1 MRKKLLSLTLLF
13 AVVFTMGFYVP
24 TEAVFSI
31 ETQEQQESADEKE
44 IEADSVETAPGQ
56 EAILSES
63 KEERLQGSGET
74 AISVKQDGVIKKTFS
89 MEELEDIATKEGN
102 ITYNYSAWNIHP
114 TFNTYTDIKGPTV
127 NGILDAAGIK
137 KVNDTNTISF
147 EGNNYKMS
155 LTGSQLNEDRYYY
168 PNAVLVNQQDGI
180 MEKDSFEGKAA
191 VPAVISLMGDTCLYV
206 GQVAPNEEN
215 NPLFV
220 KYIAKGGT
228 IDISTKAAEQ
238 CGAVVVDQP
247 ALSLQKDGATITV
260 AKAEGS
266 NIHWEYDKIYYT
278 FDTDKDKIDTGNGK
292 KEKRWVIYNCGP
304 QQGMVCKPV
313 CKARTDPDKPEYQNR
328 KVILQ
333 IKVKGYGKQDSELQ
347 TFTYYVGDALTVKVD
362 GITAKS
368 YATQAD
374 LEENFTKETASYS
387 GFNTYPSFYKEAD
400 RTGIRVDSIIEDAT
414 GLIPGETLDDDA
426 LICFTT
432 GTDGYTTKITAG
444 QLFADRYY
452 YPNAS
457 AGTDNRGGAVKS
469 AAYEGKELVPPI
481 IETENRN
488 TFFFGQTEPNEQ
500 NWTERVHEMLK
511 IAQINIITDGTLEQC
526 EAVSE
531 AVPEDGSTVCA
542 GQTIELPYP
551 SWKNKRDK
559 ICYVIDP
566 KEGETPGLAGGFY
579 NYSANRYYD
588 RLTNPPVLNKP
599 GKYVIKVKT
608 IGYGKKDSDVTTL
621 NYNVVLGNVTG
632 FKAASS
638 GYNSVTL
645 RWNRT
650 PGATGYEIYRQS
662 GSSNVL
668 IGRINSPTTT
678 SYRNSGLKTGTTYYY
693 RIKAVS
699 SDKEGK
705 PVCSSL
711 VTASAKP
718 VPATPTVSLKAGSRK
733 ATVKWSRV
741 SGASGY
747 QVVRSLKKSSGFKT
761 AKTVTSGSR
770 TYYVNKKLKKGKT
783 YYFKVRAY
791 RKVSGKKIYGSYS
804 TVKAVRVR

>member
-74 AISVKQDGVIKKTFS
+74 AISVKLNGVIKKTFS
-89 MEELEDIATKEGN
+89 MEELEAIATAEGN
-102 ITYNYSAWNIHP
+102 KTYNYSAWNTYP

-127 NGILDAAGIK
+127 NGILNAADIT
-137 KVNDTNTISF
+137 VNDTNTISF

-180 MEKDSFEGKAA
+180 VEEDSFEGKAA

-247 ALSLQKDGATITV
+247 ALSLQKDGATLTIS
-260 AKAEGS
+260 KAEDS
-266 NIHWEYDKIYYT
+266 NIDWEYDKIYYT
-278 FDTDKDKIDTGNGK
+278 FETDKKFEDGWT
-292 KEKRWVIYNCGP
+292 IYNCGP
-304 QQGMVCKPV
+304 KQSMVCNPV
-313 CKARTDPDKPEYQNR
+313 CKAGTDSDKPEYKNR
-328 KVILQ
+328 TIVLKV
-333 IKVKGYGKQDSELQ
+333 KVKGYGKQDSVLQ

-362 GITAKS
+362 GETAGS
-368 YATQAD
+368 YATQAE
-374 LEENFTKETASYS
+374 LEKKFGTEKANYS
-387 GFNTYPSFYKEAD
+387 GYNTYPSFSEKLD
-400 RTGIRVDSIIEDAT
+400 RTGISVDRIIEEGMSAANKELDRNTVITFT
-414 GLIPGETLDDDA
+414 GN
-426 LICFTT
+426 
-432 GTDGYTTKITAG
+432 DGYSTKITAG

-452 YPNAS
+452 YPNAE
-457 AGTDNRGGAVKS
+457 AGTDSKGGSVK
-469 AAYEGKELVPPI
+469 AEAYEGKKIVPSI
-481 IETENRN
+481 IETGNN
-488 TFFFGQTEPNEQ
+488 NSLLFGQTEPNEQ
-500 NWTERVHEMLK
+500 NFAECVDGMLTIGQISIDTSAKPEKCQSVTE
-511 IAQINIITDGTLEQC
+511 T
-526 EAVSE
+526 
-531 AVPEDGSTVCA
+531 VPAGDSTVTA
-542 GQTIELPYP
+542 GQTIKLPFP
-551 SWKNKRDK
+551 AEENKRDK
-559 ICYVIDP
+559 ICYIVDP
-566 KEGETPGLAGGFY
+566 EEEESPGLASGFY
-579 NYSANRYYD
+579 NYSAYRYSEQ
-588 RLTNPPVLNKP
+588 LANPPVLTKP
-599 GKYVIKVKT
+599 GKHVIKVKT
-608 IGYGKKDSDVTTL
+608 VGYGKLDSDVTTFT
-621 NYNVVLGNVTG
+621 YNVVLGNVEG

-638 GYNSVTL
+638 GYNSITL
-645 RWNRT
+645 RWNSN
-650 PGATGYEIYRQS
+650 PGATGYEIYRKS
-662 GSSNVL
+662 GSSYV
-668 IGRINSPTTT
+668 RIKTITSSGIT
-678 SYRNSGLKTGTTYYY
+678 SYRNTGLKTGTTYYY
-693 RIKAVS
+693 KIRAISA
-699 SDKEGK
+699 DTEGQK
-705 PVCSSL
+705 VQSNY
-711 VTASAKP
+711 ASASVKP

>member
-63 KEERLQGSGET
+63 KEERLQESGET
-74 AISVKQDGVIKKTFS
+74 AISVKLNGVIKKTFS
-89 MEELEDIATKEGN
+89 MEELEAIATAEGN
-102 ITYNYSAWNIHP
+102 KTYNYSAWNTYP

-127 NGILDAAGIK
+127 NGILNAADIT
-137 KVNDTNTISF
+137 VNDTNTISF

-180 MEKDSFEGKAA
+180 VEEDSFEGKAA

-247 ALSLQKDGATITV
+247 ALSLQKDGATLTIS
-260 AKAEGS
+260 KAEDS
-266 NIHWEYDKIYYT
+266 NIDWEYDKIYYT
-278 FDTDKDKIDTGNGK
+278 FETDKKFEDGWT
-292 KEKRWVIYNCGP
+292 IYNCGP
-304 QQGMVCKPV
+304 KQSMVCNPV
-313 CKARTDPDKPEYQNR
+313 CKAGTDSDKPEYKNR
-328 KVILQ
+328 TIVLKV
-333 IKVKGYGKQDSELQ
+333 KVKGYGKQDSVLQ

-362 GITAKS
+362 GETAGS
-368 YATQAD
+368 YATQAE
-374 LEENFTKETASYS
+374 LEKKFGTEKANYS
-387 GFNTYPSFYKEAD
+387 GYNTYPSFSEKLD
-400 RTGIRVDSIIEDAT
+400 RTGISVDRIIEEGMSAANKELDRNTVITFT
-414 GLIPGETLDDDA
+414 GN
-426 LICFTT
+426 
-432 GTDGYTTKITAG
+432 DGYSTKITAG

-452 YPNAS
+452 YPNAE
-457 AGTDNRGGAVKS
+457 AGTDSKGGSVK
-469 AAYEGKELVPPI
+469 AEAYEGKKIVPSI
-481 IETENRN
+481 IETGNN
-488 TFFFGQTEPNEQ
+488 NSLLFGQTEPNEQ
-500 NWTERVHEMLK
+500 NFAECVDGMLTIGQISIDTSAKPEKCQSVTE
-511 IAQINIITDGTLEQC
+511 T
-526 EAVSE
+526 
-531 AVPEDGSTVCA
+531 VPAGDSTVTA
-542 GQTIELPYP
+542 GQTIKLPFP
-551 SWKNKRDK
+551 AEENKRDK
-559 ICYVIDP
+559 ICYIVDP
-566 KEGETPGLAGGFY
+566 AEEESPGLASGFY
-579 NYSANRYYD
+579 NYSAYRYSEQ
-588 RLTNPPVLNKP
+588 LANPPVLTKP
-599 GKYVIKVKT
+599 GKHVIKVKT
-608 IGYGKKDSDVTTL
+608 VGYGKLDSDVTTFT
-621 NYNVVLGNVTG
+621 YNVVLGNVEG

-638 GYNSVTL
+638 GYNSITL
-645 RWNRT
+645 RWNSN
-650 PGATGYEIYRQS
+650 PGATGYEIYRKS
-662 GSSNVL
+662 GSSYV
-668 IGRINSPTTT
+668 RIKTITSSGIT
-678 SYRNSGLKTGTTYYY
+678 SYRNTGLKTGTTYYY
-693 RIKAVS
+693 KIRAISA
-699 SDKEGK
+699 DTEGQK
-705 PVCSSL
+705 VQSNY
-711 VTASAKP
+711 ASASVKP

-747 QVVRSLKKSSGFKT
+747 QVVRSLKKSSGFRT

>member
-24 TEAVFSI
+24 TEAVFSL
-31 ETQEQQESADEKE
+31 EPQEQQESAAEKE
-44 IEADSVETAPGQ
+44 IEADSVETAPEQ

-63 KEERLQGSGET
+63 KEERLQESGET
-74 AISVKQDGVIKKTFS
+74 AISVKLNGVIKKTFS
-89 MEELEDIATKEGN
+89 MEELEAIATAEGN
-102 ITYNYSAWNIHP
+102 KTYNYSAWNTYP

-127 NGILDAAGIK
+127 NGILNAADIT
-137 KVNDTNTISF
+137 VNDTNTISF

-180 MEKDSFEGKAA
+180 VEEDSFEGKAA

-247 ALSLQKDGATITV
+247 ALSLQKDGATLTIS
-260 AKAEGS
+260 KAEDS
-266 NIHWEYDKIYYT
+266 NIDWEYDKIYYT
-278 FDTDKDKIDTGNGK
+278 FETDKKFEDGWT
-292 KEKRWVIYNCGP
+292 IYNCGP
-304 QQGMVCKPV
+304 KQSMVCNPV
-313 CKARTDPDKPEYQNR
+313 CKAGTDSDKPEYKNR
-328 KVILQ
+328 TIVLKV
-333 IKVKGYGKQDSELQ
+333 KVKGYGKQDSVLQ
-347 TFTYYVGDALTVKVD
+347 TFTYYVGDALTVKVY
-362 GITAKS
+362 GETAGS
-368 YATQAD
+368 YATQAE
-374 LEENFTKETASYS
+374 LEKKFGTEKANYS
-387 GFNTYPSFYKEAD
+387 GYNTYPSFSEKLD
-400 RTGIRVDSIIEDAT
+400 RTGISVDRIIEEGMSAANKELDRNTVITFT
-414 GLIPGETLDDDA
+414 GN
-426 LICFTT
+426 
-432 GTDGYTTKITAG
+432 DGYSTKITAG

-452 YPNAS
+452 YPNAE
-457 AGTDNRGGAVKS
+457 AGTDSKGGSVK
-469 AAYEGKELVPPI
+469 AEAYEGKKIVPSI
-481 IETENRN
+481 IETGNN
-488 TFFFGQTEPNEQ
+488 NSLLFGQTEPNEQ
-500 NWTERVHEMLK
+500 NFAECVDGMLTIGQISIDTSAKPEKCQSVTE
-511 IAQINIITDGTLEQC
+511 T
-526 EAVSE
+526 
-531 AVPEDGSTVCA
+531 VPAGDSTVTA
-542 GQTIELPYP
+542 GQTIKLPFP
-551 SWKNKRDK
+551 AEENKRDK
-559 ICYVIDP
+559 ICYIVDP
-566 KEGETPGLAGGFY
+566 EEEESPGLASGFY
-579 NYSANRYYD
+579 NYSAYRYSEQ
-588 RLTNPPVLNKP
+588 LANPPVLTKP
-599 GKYVIKVKT
+599 GKHVIKVKT
-608 IGYGKKDSDVTTL
+608 VGYGKLDSDVTTFT
-621 NYNVVLGNVTG
+621 YNVVLGNVEG

-638 GYNSVTL
+638 GYNSITL
-645 RWNRT
+645 RWNSN
-650 PGATGYEIYRQS
+650 PGATGYEIYRKS
-662 GSSNVL
+662 GSSYV
-668 IGRINSPTTT
+668 RIKTITSSGIT
-678 SYRNSGLKTGTTYYY
+678 SYRNTGLKTGTTYYY
-693 RIKAVS
+693 KIRAISA
-699 SDKEGK
+699 DTEGQK
-705 PVCSSL
+705 VQSNY
-711 VTASAKP
+711 ASASVKP

>member
-44 IEADSVETAPGQ
+44 IEADSVETAPEQ

-63 KEERLQGSGET
+63 KEERLQESGET
-74 AISVKQDGVIKKTFS
+74 AISVKLNGVIKKTFS
-89 MEELEDIATKEGN
+89 MEELEAIATAEGN
-102 ITYNYSAWNIHP
+102 KTYNYSAWNTYP

-127 NGILDAAGIK
+127 NGILNAADIT
-137 KVNDTNTISF
+137 VNDTNTISF

-247 ALSLQKDGATITV
+247 ALSLQKDGATLTIS
-260 AKAEGS
+260 KAEDS
-266 NIHWEYDKIYYT
+266 NIDWEYDKIYYT
-278 FDTDKDKIDTGNGK
+278 FETDKKFEDGWT
-292 KEKRWVIYNCGP
+292 IYNCGP
-304 QQGMVCKPV
+304 KQSMVCNPV
-313 CKARTDPDKPEYQNR
+313 CKAGTDSDKPEYKNR
-328 KVILQ
+328 TIVLKV
-333 IKVKGYGKQDSELQ
+333 KVKGYGKQDSVLQ

-362 GITAKS
+362 GETAGS
-368 YATQAD
+368 YATQAE
-374 LEENFTKETASYS
+374 LEKKFGTEKANYS
-387 GFNTYPSFYKEAD
+387 GYNTYPSFSEKLD
-400 RTGIRVDSIIEDAT
+400 RTGISVDRIIEEGMSAANKELDRNTVITFT
-414 GLIPGETLDDDA
+414 GN
-426 LICFTT
+426 
-432 GTDGYTTKITAG
+432 DGYSTKITAG

-452 YPNAS
+452 YPNAE
-457 AGTDNRGGAVKS
+457 AGTDSKGGSVK
-469 AAYEGKELVPPI
+469 AEAYEGKKIVPSI
-481 IETENRN
+481 IETGNN
-488 TFFFGQTEPNEQ
+488 NSLLFGQTEPNEQ
-500 NWTERVHEMLK
+500 NFAECVDGMLTIGQISIDTSAKPEKCQSVTE
-511 IAQINIITDGTLEQC
+511 T
-526 EAVSE
+526 
-531 AVPEDGSTVCA
+531 VPAGDSTVTA
-542 GQTIELPYP
+542 GQTIKLPFP
-551 SWKNKRDK
+551 AEENKRDK
-559 ICYVIDP
+559 ICYIVDP
-566 KEGETPGLAGGFY
+566 EEEESPGLASGFY
-579 NYSANRYYD
+579 NYSAYRYSEQ
-588 RLTNPPVLNKP
+588 LANPPVLTKP
-599 GKYVIKVKT
+599 GKHVIKVKT
-608 IGYGKKDSDVTTL
+608 VGYGKLDSDVTTFT
-621 NYNVVLGNVTG
+621 YNVVLGNVEG

-638 GYNSVTL
+638 GYNSITL
-645 RWNRT
+645 RWNSN
-650 PGATGYEIYRQS
+650 PGATGYEIYRKS
-662 GSSNVL
+662 GSSYV
-668 IGRINSPTTT
+668 RIKTITSSGIT
-678 SYRNSGLKTGTTYYY
+678 SYRNTGLKTGTTYYY
-693 RIKAVS
+693 KIRAISA
-699 SDKEGK
+699 DTEGQK
-705 PVCSSL
+705 VQSNY
-711 VTASAKP
+711 ASASVKP

>member
-24 TEAVFSI
+24 TEAVFSL
-31 ETQEQQESADEKE
+31 EPQEQQESAAEKE
-44 IEADSVETAPGQ
+44 IEADSVETAPEQ

-63 KEERLQGSGET
+63 KEERLQESGET
-74 AISVKQDGVIKKTFS
+74 AISVKLNGVIKKTFS
-89 MEELEDIATKEGN
+89 MEELEAIATAEGN
-102 ITYNYSAWNIHP
+102 KTYNYSAWNTYP

-127 NGILDAAGIK
+127 NGILNAADIT
-137 KVNDTNTISF
+137 VNDTNTISF

-180 MEKDSFEGKAA
+180 VEEDSFEGKAA

-247 ALSLQKDGATITV
+247 ALSLQKDGATLTIS
-260 AKAEGS
+260 KAEDS
-266 NIHWEYDKIYYT
+266 NIDWEYDKIYYT
-278 FDTDKDKIDTGNGK
+278 FETDKKFEDGWT
-292 KEKRWVIYNCGP
+292 IYNCGP
-304 QQGMVCKPV
+304 KQSMVCNPV
-313 CKARTDPDKPEYQNR
+313 CKAGTDSDKPEYKNR
-328 KVILQ
+328 TIVLKV
-333 IKVKGYGKQDSELQ
+333 KVKGYGKQDSVLQ

-362 GITAKS
+362 GETAGS
-368 YATQAD
+368 YATQAE
-374 LEENFTKETASYS
+374 LEKKFGTEKANYS
-387 GFNTYPSFYKEAD
+387 GYNTYPSFSEKLD
-400 RTGIRVDSIIEDAT
+400 RTGISVDRIIEEGMSAANKELDRNTVITFT
-414 GLIPGETLDDDA
+414 GN
-426 LICFTT
+426 
-432 GTDGYTTKITAG
+432 DGYSTKITAG

-452 YPNAS
+452 YPNAE
-457 AGTDNRGGAVKS
+457 AGTDSKGGSVK
-469 AAYEGKELVPPI
+469 AEAYEGKKIVPSI
-481 IETENRN
+481 IETGNN
-488 TFFFGQTEPNEQ
+488 NSLLFGQTEPNEQ
-500 NWTERVHEMLK
+500 NFAECVDGMLTIGQISIDTSAKPEKCQSVTE
-511 IAQINIITDGTLEQC
+511 T
-526 EAVSE
+526 
-531 AVPEDGSTVCA
+531 VPAGDSTVTA
-542 GQTIELPYP
+542 GQTIKLPFP
-551 SWKNKRDK
+551 AEENKRDK
-559 ICYVIDP
+559 ICYIVDP
-566 KEGETPGLAGGFY
+566 AEEESPGLASGFY
-579 NYSANRYYD
+579 NYSAYRYSEQ
-588 RLTNPPVLNKP
+588 LANPPVLTKP
-599 GKYVIKVKT
+599 GKHVIKVKT
-608 IGYGKKDSDVTTL
+608 VGYGKLDSDVTTFT
-621 NYNVVLGNVTG
+621 YNVVLGNVEG

-638 GYNSVTL
+638 GYNSITL
-645 RWNRT
+645 RWNSN
-650 PGATGYEIYRQS
+650 PGATGYEIYRKS
-662 GSSNVL
+662 GSSYV
-668 IGRINSPTTT
+668 RIKTITSSGIT
-678 SYRNSGLKTGTTYYY
+678 SYRNTGLKTGTTYYY
-693 RIKAVS
+693 KIRAISA
-699 SDKEGK
+699 DTEGQK
-705 PVCSSL
+705 VQSNY
-711 VTASAKP
+711 ASAYARP
-718 VPATPTVSLKAGSRK
+718 VPSTPSVSLKAGSRK

>member
-1 MRKKLLSLTLLF
+1 MGKKLVSLITAF
-13 AVVFTMGFYVP
+13 AVAMTMGTCASVGTAFA
-24 TEAVFSI
+24 E
-31 ETQEQQESADEKE
+31 EQQVTAQEDNGE
-44 IEADSVETAPGQ
+44 ISEA
-56 EAILSES
+56 AITVQLN
-63 KEERLQGSGET
+63 
-74 AISVKQDGVIKKTFS
+74 GVDKKTFS
-89 MEELEDIATKEGN
+89 VDDLEKIAAEEGN
-102 ITYNYSAWNIHP
+102 KSYNFSAWN
-114 TFNTYTDIKGPTV
+114 TFPSFDKYENIQGPTV
-127 NGILDAAGIK
+127 DGILKSAGLTEKDIR
-137 KVNDTNTISF
+137 DTGTITFTGSD
-147 EGNNYKMS
+147 GYARA
-155 LTGSQLNEDRYYY
+155 LTGKQFYEYRYYY
-168 PNAVLVNQQDGI
+168 PNGGLSEHESGTVPDAAYDGS
-180 MEKDSFEGKAA
+180 KK
-191 VPAVISLMGDTCLYV
+191 VPAVISLDDSLEENKNKTLYV

-220 KYIAKGGT
+220 KKMVGGGV
-228 IDISTKAAEQ
+228 INVSTAEAPR
-238 CGAVVVDQP
+238 CGSIVVDDKTP
-247 ALSLQKDGATITV
+247 SSSLQKEGTEITISP
-260 AKAEGS
+260 AAGS
-266 NIHWEYDKIYYT
+266 KIDMNYDKIYYT
-278 FDTDKDKIDTGNGK
+278 FE
-292 KEKRWVIYNCGP
+292 EKYPDYGCPIYNCGP
-304 QQGMVCKPV
+304 KQEMICKPV
-313 CKARTDPDKPEYQNR
+313 CKAGTDPDLPEYKNR
-328 KVILQ
+328 KVVLKV
-333 IKVKGYGKQDSELQ
+333 KVKGYGKQDSVLQ

-387 GFNTYPSFYKEAD
+387 GFNTYPSFSKKAD

-414 GLIPGETLDDDA
+414 GLIPRRTLDDDA
-426 LICFTT
+426 LICFT

-469 AAYEGKELVPPI
+469 AAYEGKELVPSI

-500 NWTERVHEMLK
+500 NFAECVDGMLK
-511 IAQINIITDGTLEQC
+511 IAQINIIRNGTLEQC
-526 EAVSE
+526 EKVSE

-551 SWKNKRDK
+551 SEKNKRDK

-579 NYSANRYYD
+579 NYSAYRYYD

-621 NYNVVLGNVTG
+621 NYNVVLCNVTG

-678 SYRNSGLKTGTTYYY
+678 SYINSGLKTGTTYYY

-718 VPATPTVSLKAGSRK
+718 VPATPSVSLKSGKRK
-733 ATVKWSRV
+733 ATIKWNRV

-747 QVVRSLKKSSGFKT
+747 QIYRSLKRTSGFK
-761 AKTVTSGSR
+761 AVKTIKKGS
-770 TYYVNKKLKKGKT
+770 TKYFVNKKLKKGKT
-783 YYFKVRAY
+783 YYYKVRAY
-791 RKVSGKKIYGSYS
+791 KTVSKKKFYGNFS
-804 TVKAVRVR
+804 TVKSVKVK

>member
-1 MRKKLLSLTLLF
+1 MGKKLVSLITAF
-13 AVVFTMGFYVP
+13 AVAMTMGTCASVGTAFA
-24 TEAVFSI
+24 E
-31 ETQEQQESADEKE
+31 EQQVTAQEDNGE
-44 IEADSVETAPGQ
+44 ISEA
-56 EAILSES
+56 AITVQLN
-63 KEERLQGSGET
+63 
-74 AISVKQDGVIKKTFS
+74 GVDKKTFS
-89 MEELEDIATKEGN
+89 VDDLKNIAAEEGN
-102 ITYNYSAWNIHP
+102 KSYNFSAWNTFPSFDKYENIH
-114 TFNTYTDIKGPTV
+114 GPTV
-127 NGILDAAGIK
+127 DGILKSAGLT
-137 KVNDTNTISF
+137 VRDTGTITFTGSD
-147 EGNNYKMS
+147 GYAQA
-155 LTGSQLNEDRYYY
+155 LTGKQFYEDRYYY
-168 PNAVLVNQQDGI
+168 PNGGLSEHESGTVPD
-180 MEKDSFEGKAA
+180 AA
-191 VPAVISLMGDTCLYV
+191 YKPKEEVPAVISLTGEKTLYV

-220 KYIAKGGT
+220 KKMVGGGV
-228 IDISTKAAEQ
+228 INVSTAEAPR
-238 CGAVVVDQP
+238 CGSIVVDDKTP
-247 ALSLQKDGATITV
+247 SSSLQKEGTEITISP
-260 AKAEGS
+260 AAGS
-266 NIHWEYDKIYYT
+266 KIDMDYDKIYYT
-278 FDTDKDKIDTGNGK
+278 FETDKKFEDGWT
-292 KEKRWVIYNCGP
+292 IYNCGP
-304 QQGMVCKPV
+304 KQGMVCKPV
-313 CKARTDPDKPEYQNR
+313 CKARTDPNKSEYENR
-328 KVILQ
+328 KVVLRVI
-333 IKVKGYGKQDSELQ
+333 VKGYGKQDSLLQ

-387 GFNTYPSFYKEAD
+387 GFNTYPSFSKEAD

-500 NWTERVHEMLK
+500 NWAECVHEMLK
-511 IAQINIITDGTLEQC
+511 IAQINIITNGTLEQC

-551 SWKNKRDK
+551 SEKNMRDK

-579 NYSANRYYD
+579 NYSAQRYYD

-718 VPATPTVSLKAGSRK
+718 VPATPSVSLKSRKRK
-733 ATVKWSRV
+733 ATIKWNRV

-747 QVVRSLKKSSGFKT
+747 QIYRSLKRTSGFK
-761 AKTVTSGSR
+761 AVKTIKKGS
-770 TYYVNKKLKKGKT
+770 TKYFVNKKLKKGKT
-783 YYFKVRAY
+783 YYYKVRAY
-791 RKVSGKKIYGSYS
+791 KTVSKKKIYGNFS
-804 TVKAVRVR
+804 TVKSVKVK

>member
-63 KEERLQGSGET
+63 KEERLQESGET
-74 AISVKQDGVIKKTFS
+74 AISVKLNGVIKKTFS
-89 MEELEDIATKEGN
+89 MEELEAIATAEGN
-102 ITYNYSAWNIHP
+102 KTYNYSAWNTYP

-127 NGILDAAGIK
+127 NGILNAADIT
-137 KVNDTNTISF
+137 VNDTNKISF
-147 EGNNYKMS
+147 EGNNYEMS

-180 MEKDSFEGKAA
+180 VEEDSFEGKAA

-247 ALSLQKDGATITV
+247 ALSLQKDGATLTIS
-260 AKAEGS
+260 KAEDS
-266 NIHWEYDKIYYT
+266 NIDWEYDKIYYT
-278 FDTDKDKIDTGNGK
+278 FETDKKFEDGWT
-292 KEKRWVIYNCGP
+292 IYNCGP
-304 QQGMVCKPV
+304 KQSMVCNPV
-313 CKARTDPDKPEYQNR
+313 CKAGTDSDKPEYKNR
-328 KVILQ
+328 TIVLKV
-333 IKVKGYGKQDSELQ
+333 KVKGYGKQDSVLQ

-362 GITAKS
+362 GETAGS
-368 YATQAD
+368 YATQAE
-374 LEENFTKETASYS
+374 LEKKFGTEKANYS
-387 GFNTYPSFYKEAD
+387 GYNTYPSFSEKLD
-400 RTGIRVDSIIEDAT
+400 RTGISVDRIIEEGMSAANKELDRNTVITFT
-414 GLIPGETLDDDA
+414 GN
-426 LICFTT
+426 
-432 GTDGYTTKITAG
+432 DGYSTKITAG

-452 YPNAS
+452 YPNAE
-457 AGTDNRGGAVKS
+457 AGTDSKGGSVK
-469 AAYEGKELVPPI
+469 AEAYEGKKIVPSI
-481 IETENRN
+481 IETGNN
-488 TFFFGQTEPNEQ
+488 NSLLFGQTEPNEQ
-500 NWTERVHEMLK
+500 NFAECVDGMLTIGQISIDTSAKPEKCQSVTE
-511 IAQINIITDGTLEQC
+511 T
-526 EAVSE
+526 
-531 AVPEDGSTVCA
+531 VPAGDSTVTA
-542 GQTIELPYP
+542 GQTIKLPFP
-551 SWKNKRDK
+551 AEENKRDK
-559 ICYVIDP
+559 ICYIVDP
-566 KEGETPGLAGGFY
+566 AEEESPGLASGFY
-579 NYSANRYYD
+579 NYSAYRYSEQ
-588 RLTNPPVLNKP
+588 LANPPVLTKP
-599 GKYVIKVKT
+599 GKHVIKVKT
-608 IGYGKKDSDVTTL
+608 VGYGKLDSDVTTFT
-621 NYNVVLGNVTG
+621 YNVVLGNVEG

-638 GYNSVTL
+638 GYNSITL
-645 RWNRT
+645 RWNSN
-650 PGATGYEIYRQS
+650 PGATGYEIYRKS
-662 GSSNVL
+662 GSSYV
-668 IGRINSPTTT
+668 RIKTITSSGIT
-678 SYRNSGLKTGTTYYY
+678 SYRNTGLKTGTTYYY
-693 RIKAVS
+693 KIRAISA
-699 SDKEGK
+699 DTEGQK
-705 PVCSSL
+705 VQSNY
-711 VTASAKP
+711 ASASVKP

>member
-1 MRKKLLSLTLLF
+1 MGKKLVSLITAF
-13 AVVFTMGFYVP
+13 AVAMTMGTCASVGTAFA
-24 TEAVFSI
+24 E
-31 ETQEQQESADEKE
+31 EQQVTAQEDNGKIS
-44 IEADSVETAPGQ
+44 EA
-56 EAILSES
+56 AITVQLN
-63 KEERLQGSGET
+63 
-74 AISVKQDGVIKKTFS
+74 GVDKKTFS
-89 MEELEDIATKEGN
+89 VDDLEKIADEEENKS
-102 ITYNYSAWNIHP
+102 YNFSAWN
-114 TFNTYTDIKGPTV
+114 TYPSFSKYENIQGPTV
-127 NGILDAAGIK
+127 DGILKSAG
-137 KVNDTNTISF
+137 VTVRDTGTITFTGSD
-147 EGNNYKMS
+147 GYARA
-155 LTGSQLNEDRYYY
+155 LTGKQFYEDRYYY
-168 PNAVLVNQQDGI
+168 PNGGLSEHESGTVP
-180 MEKDSFEGKAA
+180 EAA
-191 VPAVISLMGDTCLYV
+191 YERRDKVPAVISLDDSLEENKNKTLYV

-220 KYIAKGGT
+220 KKMVGGGV
-228 IDISTKAAEQ
+228 INVSTAEAPR
-238 CGAVVVDQP
+238 CGSIVVDDKMP
-247 ALSLQKDGATITV
+247 SSSLQKEGTAITISP
-260 AKAEGS
+260 AADSK
-266 NIHWEYDKIYYT
+266 IDMDYDKIYYT
-278 FDTDKDKIDTGNGK
+278 FEK
-292 KEKRWVIYNCGP
+292 KKTPDYGCPIYNCGP
-304 QQGMVCKPV
+304 QQEMICKPV
-313 CKARTDPDKPEYQNR
+313 CKAGTDPDLPEYKNR
-328 KVILQ
+328 KVVLKV
-333 IKVKGYGKQDSELQ
+333 KVKGYGKQDSVLQ

-387 GFNTYPSFYKEAD
+387 GFNTYPSFSKKTD

-500 NWTERVHEMLK
+500 NWAECVHEMLK
-511 IAQINIITDGTLEQC
+511 IAQINIITNGTLEQC

-551 SWKNKRDK
+551 SEKNMRDK

-579 NYSANRYYD
+579 NYSAQRYYD

-678 SYRNSGLKTGTTYYY
+678 SYINSGLKTGTTYYY
-693 RIKAVS
+693 KIKAVS

-718 VPATPTVSLKAGSRK
+718 VPATPSVSLKSGKRK
-733 ATVKWSRV
+733 ATIKWNRV

-747 QVVRSLKKSSGFKT
+747 QIYRSLKRTSGFK
-761 AKTVTSGSR
+761 AVKTIKKGS
-770 TYYVNKKLKKGKT
+770 TKYFVNKKLKKGKT
-783 YYFKVRAY
+783 YYYKVRAY
-791 RKVSGKKIYGSYS
+791 KTVSKKKIYGNFS
-804 TVKAVRVR
+804 TVKSVKVK

>member
-74 AISVKQDGVIKKTFS
+74 AISVKLDGVITKTFS
-89 MEELEDIATKEGN
+89 MEELETIATEEGN
-102 ITYNYSAWNIHP
+102 ITYNYSAWNTYP
-114 TFNTYTDIKGPTV
+114 TFNTYKDIKGPTV
-127 NGILDAAGIK
+127 NGILNAAGIK

-304 QQGMVCKPV
+304 KKGMVCKPV

-333 IKVKGYGKQDSELQ
+333 IKVKGYGKRDSEIQ

-362 GITAKS
+362 GVAAKS
-368 YATQAD
+368 YATRES
-374 LEENFTKETASYS
+374 LENEFTEEVASYS
-387 GFNTYPSFYKEAD
+387 GYNTYPSFSKKTD
-400 RTGIRVDSIIEDAT
+400 RTGISVDSIINDAMSEA
-414 GLIPGETLDDDA
+414 GKKLNDDA
-426 LICFTT
+426 VITFT
-432 GTDGYTTKITAG
+432 GNDGYSTKITAG

-452 YPNAS
+452 YPNAE
-457 AGTDNRGGAVKS
+457 AGTDSKGGSVK
-469 AAYEGKELVPPI
+469 AEAYEGKKIVPSI
-481 IETENRN
+481 IETGNN
-488 TFFFGQTEPNEQ
+488 NSLLFGQTEPNEQ
-500 NWTERVHEMLK
+500 NFAECVDGMLTIGQISIDTSTKPEKCESVTE
-511 IAQINIITDGTLEQC
+511 T
-526 EAVSE
+526 
-531 AVPEDGSTVCA
+531 VPAGDSTVTA
-542 GQTIELPYP
+542 GQTIKLPFP
-551 SWKNKRDK
+551 AEENKRDK
-559 ICYVIDP
+559 ICYIVDP
-566 KEGETPGLAGGFY
+566 EEEESPGLASGFY
-579 NYSANRYYD
+579 NYSAYRYSEQ
-588 RLTNPPVLNKP
+588 LANPPVLTKP
-599 GKYVIKVKT
+599 GKHVIKVKT
-608 IGYGKKDSDVTTL
+608 VGYGKLDSDVTTFT
-621 NYNVVLGNVTG
+621 YNVVLGNVEG

-638 GYNSVTL
+638 GYNSITL
-645 RWNRT
+645 RWNSN
-650 PGATGYEIYRQS
+650 PGATGYEIYRKS
-662 GSSNVL
+662 GSSYV
-668 IGRINSPTTT
+668 RIKTITSSGIT
-678 SYRNSGLKTGTTYYY
+678 SYRNTGLKTGTTYYY
-693 RIKAVS
+693 KIRAISADNEGQPVYS
-699 SDKEGK
+699 SYA
-705 PVCSSL
+705 L
-711 VTASAKP
+711 ASVKP
-718 VPATPTVSLKAGSRK
+718 VPATPSVSLKAGSRK

>member
-63 KEERLQGSGET
+63 KEERLQESGET
-74 AISVKQDGVIKKTFS
+74 AISVKLNGVIKKTFS
-89 MEELEDIATKEGN
+89 MEELEAIATAEGN
-102 ITYNYSAWNIHP
+102 KTYNYSAWNTYP

-127 NGILDAAGIK
+127 NGILNAADIT
-137 KVNDTNTISF
+137 VNDTNTISF

-180 MEKDSFEGKAA
+180 VEEDSFEGKAA

-247 ALSLQKDGATITV
+247 ALSLQKDGATLTIS
-260 AKAEGS
+260 KAEDS
-266 NIHWEYDKIYYT
+266 NIDWEYDKIYYT
-278 FDTDKDKIDTGNGK
+278 FETDKKFEDGWT
-292 KEKRWVIYNCGP
+292 IYNCGP
-304 QQGMVCKPV
+304 KQSMVCNPV
-313 CKARTDPDKPEYQNR
+313 CKAGTDSDKPEYKNR
-328 KVILQ
+328 TIVLKV
-333 IKVKGYGKQDSELQ
+333 KVKGYGKQDSVLQ

-362 GITAKS
+362 GETAGS
-368 YATQAD
+368 YATQAE
-374 LEENFTKETASYS
+374 LEKKFGTEKANYS
-387 GFNTYPSFYKEAD
+387 GYNTYPSFSEKLD
-400 RTGIRVDSIIEDAT
+400 RTGISVDRIIEEGMSAANKELDRNTVITFT
-414 GLIPGETLDDDA
+414 GN
-426 LICFTT
+426 
-432 GTDGYTTKITAG
+432 DGYSTKITAG

-452 YPNAS
+452 YPNAE
-457 AGTDNRGGAVKS
+457 AGTDSKGGSVK
-469 AAYEGKELVPPI
+469 AEAYEGKKIVPSI
-481 IETENRN
+481 IETGNN
-488 TFFFGQTEPNEQ
+488 NSLLFGQTEPNEQ
-500 NWTERVHEMLK
+500 NFAECVDGMLTIGQISIDTSAKPEKCQSVTE
-511 IAQINIITDGTLEQC
+511 T
-526 EAVSE
+526 
-531 AVPEDGSTVCA
+531 VPAGDSTVTA
-542 GQTIELPYP
+542 GQTIKLPFP
-551 SWKNKRDK
+551 AEENKRDK
-559 ICYVIDP
+559 ICYIVDP
-566 KEGETPGLAGGFY
+566 AEEESPGLASGFY
-579 NYSANRYYD
+579 NYSAYRYSEQ
-588 RLTNPPVLNKP
+588 LANPPVLTKP
-599 GKYVIKVKT
+599 GKHVIKVKT
-608 IGYGKKDSDVTTL
+608 VGYGKLDSDVTTFT
-621 NYNVVLGNVTG
+621 YNVVLGNVEG

-638 GYNSVTL
+638 GYNSITL
-645 RWNRT
+645 RWNSN
-650 PGATGYEIYRQS
+650 PGATGYEIYRKS
-662 GSSNVL
+662 GSSYV
-668 IGRINSPTTT
+668 RIKTITSSGIT
-678 SYRNSGLKTGTTYYY
+678 SYRNTGLKTGTTYYY
-693 RIKAVS
+693 KIRAISA
-699 SDKEGK
+699 DTEGQK
-705 PVCSSL
+705 VQSNY
-711 VTASAKP
+711 ASASVKP

>member
-1 MRKKLLSLTLLF
+1 MGKKLVSLITAF
-13 AVVFTMGFYVP
+13 AVAMTMGTCASVGTAFA
-24 TEAVFSI
+24 E
-31 ETQEQQESADEKE
+31 EQQVTAQEDNGKIS
-44 IEADSVETAPGQ
+44 EA
-56 EAILSES
+56 AITVQLN
-63 KEERLQGSGET
+63 
-74 AISVKQDGVIKKTFS
+74 GVDKKTFS
-89 MEELEDIATKEGN
+89 VDDLEKIADEEGN
-102 ITYNYSAWNIHP
+102 KSYNFSAWN
-114 TFNTYTDIKGPTV
+114 TYPSFSKYENIQGPTV
-127 NGILDAAGIK
+127 DGILKSAELT
-137 KVNDTNTISF
+137 VRNTGTITFTSSD
-147 EGNNYKMS
+147 GYAQA
-155 LTGSQLNEDRYYY
+155 LTGKQFYEDRYYY
-168 PNAVLVNQQDGI
+168 PNGGLSEHESGTVPG
-180 MEKDSFEGKAA
+180 AA
-191 VPAVISLMGDTCLYV
+191 YKPKEEVPTVISLTGEKTLYV

-215 NPLFV
+215 HPLFV
-220 KYIAKGGT
+220 KNMVGGGV
-228 IDISTKAAEQ
+228 INVSTAEAPR
-238 CGAVVVDQP
+238 CGSIVVDDKTP
-247 ALSLQKDGATITV
+247 SSSLQKEGTAITISPAADSKIDMT
-260 AKAEGS
+260 
-266 NIHWEYDKIYYT
+266 YDKIYYT
-278 FDTDKDKIDTGNGK
+278 F
-292 KEKRWVIYNCGP
+292 EKQKTPDYGCPIYNCGP
-304 QQGMVCKPV
+304 QQEMICKPV
-313 CKARTDPDKPEYQNR
+313 CKAGTDPDQPEYKNR
-328 KVILQ
+328 KVVLSVI
-333 IKVKGYGKQDSELQ
+333 VKGYGKQDSELQ
-347 TFTYYVGDALTVKVD
+347 TFTYYVGDALTVKVN

-374 LEENFTKETASYS
+374 LEENFTKETVSYS
-387 GFNTYPSFYKEAD
+387 AFNTYPSFVKKAD

-414 GLIPGETLDDDA
+414 GLIPRETLDDDA

-452 YPNAS
+452 YPNAL

-469 AAYEGKELVPPI
+469 AAYEGKELVPSI
-481 IETENRN
+481 IETENSN

-500 NWTERVHEMLK
+500 NLPRCVHEMLK
-511 IAQINIITDGTLEQC
+511 IAQINIITNGTLEQC
-526 EAVSE
+526 ETVSK

-551 SWKNKRDK
+551 SEKDKREDK

-579 NYSANRYYD
+579 NYSPRRYYD
-588 RLTNPPVLNKP
+588 GLTNPPVLNKP

-678 SYRNSGLKTGTTYYY
+678 SYINSGLKTGTTYYY

-718 VPATPTVSLKAGSRK
+718 VPATPSVSLKSGKRK
-733 ATVKWSRV
+733 ATIKWNRV

-747 QVVRSLKKSSGFKT
+747 QIYRSLKRTSGFK
-761 AKTVTSGSR
+761 AVKTIKKGS
-770 TYYVNKKLKKGKT
+770 TKYFVNKKLKKGKT
-783 YYFKVRAY
+783 YYYKVRAY
-791 RKVSGKKIYGSYS
+791 KTVSKKKIYGNFS
-804 TVKAVRVR
+804 TVKSVKVK